1 MRFQLQT
8 GACSGP
14 QIRLKQREAH
24 NRHYGSSSLSRKGI
38 ESLLLN
44 AEGEPH
50 RVRDGAIFQAISS
63 LRLCLPDVGDEESAG
78 EIVIRMKSLAP

>member
-8 GACSGP
+8 GARPGP
-14 QIRLKQREAH
+14 QIRLKQREAQH
-24 NRHYGSSSLSRKGI
+24 RHYGSSSLSRKGI

-50 RVRDGAIFQAISS
+50 RVRDGGAFQAISS

-78 EIVIRMKSLAP
+78 EIVVRMKSLAP